1 MKRKIR
7 IVSLILALCLLSAC
21 GTVGTGPTE
30 RPERRVYV
38 PERTGFGDVE
48 LTGNAVMLGG
58 EIYFLGSEGESG
70 VGIYAVPASG
80 GAPRRLEGYSPA
92 ALPEGSEGETRPLC
106 LAVTGGGKLAVAEER
121 LCSERCGA
129 EGALYASSSDLTLYP
144 YAVYRQDEFVRV
156 LNADGSEDSCT
167 LVNSDSRGGWS
178 YFTLEHFAIDAR
190 GRIYAA
196 ASNNILLMRDTA
208 GRINWL
214 SYDRELARVEDLYLA
229 GDGNVYV
236 FGRGFDGQARFY
248 YLDPEGKRGPEL
260 RLLGTGEAGASC
272 GAVGGFAAAYIDGCM
287 LYGWEPAGGITAE
300 MLDLAAMG
308 ILPGSVRAAFETES
322 GYVCVGAERAS
333 FDGTPEA
340 YMTVVRRTPESEAP
354 RRTAL
359 TYACLGLDDASL
371 RCIVEFNRAE
381 TEFCVTV
388 RDYSR
393 YSSDAEPGEGRRRFE
408 ADLLA
413 GRAGD
418 ILNCSGVSS
427 AAAAARGRLAELGAL
442 LEGDAELKNA
452 MVKPVLAAFE
462 TDGGLYTFPARFS
475 VLTAFGPAGL
485 NAALSY
491 DAALAAR
498 GTGRELFE
506 YGATGPGLLLSLVGA
521 DPDRYIDWESG
532 AGRFDSG
539 DFAALLDFCAAFPAE
554 SAADA
559 GDYVP
564 EGELSSERIH
574 AGRQLLLRTELRSP
588 SATWGLTEL
597 FSGAAVTGLPGA
609 EGGFT
614 AAKAAGA
621 ELAISSGCAHTDA
634 AWRLVSELV
643 KAHAASGGTGLPIVM
658 EQLDALI
665 THEMRD
671 GMSEADATM
680 FYRAIDAAG
689 ACARTLP
696 AGLAELIDA
705 AAAPYFAGEAS
716 AEETAA
722 ALNRQVS
729 AFFSEL
735 G

>member
-1 MKRKIR
+1 MKRKTR
-7 IVSLILALCLLSAC
+7 IISLILALCLLSAC
-21 GTVGTGPTE
+21 GKTE
-30 RPERRVYV
+30 QRRPGRYVLV
-38 PERTGFGDVE
+38 PERTEFGDVE

-58 EIYFLGSEGESG
+58 EIYFLGSEGGSG

-80 GAPRRLEGYSPA
+80 GSPRRLEGYAPA
-92 ALPEGSEGETRPLC
+92 ALPAGSVGETKPLC
-106 LAVTGGGKLAVAEER
+106 LAVTAGGRLAVAEER
-121 LCSERCGA
+121 LCSERYGA

-156 LNADGSEDSCT
+156 LNADGSEASRT
-167 LVNSDSRGGWS
+167 LINGDSRGGWS
-178 YFTLEHFAIDAR
+178 YFTVEHFAIDAR

-196 ASNNILLMRDTA
+196 ASNNILFMRDTA

-214 SYDRELARVEDLYLA
+214 RYDRELARVEDLYLA

-260 RLLGTGEAGASC
+260 RLLGTGEAGISC

-322 GYVCVGAERAS
+322 GYVCVGSENTA
-333 FDGTPEA
+333 A
-340 YMTVVRRTPESEAP
+340 YMTVVKRTPESEAP

-359 TYACLGLDDASL
+359 TYACLDLDDTSL

-381 TEFCVTV
+381 TEYCVTV

-418 ILNCSGVSS
+418 ILNCSGVST

-452 MVKPVLAAFE
+452 LVKPVLAAFE
-462 TDGGLYTFPARFS
+462 TGGGLYTLPTRFA

-506 YGATGPGLLLSLVGA
+506 YGTTGPGLLLSLVGA
-521 DPDRYIDWESG
+521 EPDRYIDWTEG
-532 AGRFDSG
+532 KGRFDGG

-554 SAADA
+554 SAADTE
-559 GDYVP
+559 DYLP
-564 EGELSSERIH
+564 EGEQSSERIR

-588 SATWGLTEL
+588 SAAWGLTEL
-597 FSGAAVTGLPGA
+597 FSGAALTGLPGA

-634 AWRLVSELV
+634 AWRLVRELV
-643 KAHAASGGTGLPIVM
+643 KAYAASGGTGLPIVM
-658 EQLDALI
+658 ERLDALI
-665 THEMRD
+665 THVMRD
-671 GMSEADATM
+671 GMSEADATLL
-680 FYRAIDAAG
+680 YRAIDAAG
-689 ACARTLP
+689 TCARTLP
-696 AGLAELIDA
+696 AGLAELIDT

>member
-1 MKRKIR
+1 
-7 IVSLILALCLLSAC
+7 
-21 GTVGTGPTE
+21 
-30 RPERRVYV
+30 
-38 PERTGFGDVE
+38 
-48 LTGNAVMLGG
+48 
-58 EIYFLGSEGESG
+58 
-70 VGIYAVPASG
+70 
-80 GAPRRLEGYSPA
+80 
-92 ALPEGSEGETRPLC
+92 
-106 LAVTGGGKLAVAEER
+106 
-121 LCSERCGA
+121 
-129 EGALYASSSDLTLYP
+129 
-144 YAVYRQDEFVRV
+144 
-156 LNADGSEDSCT
+156 
-167 LVNSDSRGGWS
+167 
-178 YFTLEHFAIDAR
+178 
-190 GRIYAA
+190 
-196 ASNNILLMRDTA
+196 MRDTA

-214 SYDRELARVEDLYLA
+214 RYDRELARVEDLYLA

-248 YLDPEGKRGPEL
+248 YLDPEGKHGPEL
-260 RLLGTGEAGASC
+260 RLLGTGEAGTSC

-322 GYVCVGAERAS
+322 GYVCIGSESTTAEGAPA
-333 FDGTPEA
+333 A

-354 RRTAL
+354 HRTAL
-359 TYACLGLDDASL
+359 TYACLGLGDASL

-381 TEFCVTV
+381 TEYCVTV

-413 GRAGD
+413 GSAGD
-418 ILNCSGVSS
+418 ILNCSGVST
-427 AAAAARGRLAELGAL
+427 AAAAARGRFMELGAL

-452 MVKPVLAAFE
+452 LVKPVLAAFE
-462 TDGGLYTFPARFS
+462 TDGGLYTLPARFS

-506 YGATGPGLLLSLVGA
+506 YGTTGPGLLLSLVGA
-521 DPDRYIDWESG
+521 EPDRYIDWTEG
-532 AGRFDSG
+532 KGRFDGG

-554 SAADA
+554 SAADTE
-559 GDYVP
+559 DYLP
-564 EGELSSERIH
+564 EGEQSSERIR

-588 SATWGLTEL
+588 SAAWGLTEL
-597 FSGAAVTGLPGA
+597 FSGAAITGLPGA

-634 AWRLVSELV
+634 AWRMVRELV
-643 KAHAASGGTGLPIVM
+643 KANAASGDTGLPIVM
-658 EQLDALI
+658 ERLDALI
-665 THEMRD
+665 THEMQD
-671 GMSEADATM
+671 GMSEADATLL
-680 FYRAIDAAG
+680 YRAIDAAG
-689 ACARTLP
+689 TCARTLP
-696 AGLAELIDA
+696 AGLAELIDT

-716 AEETAA
+716 AEEIAA

-729 AFFSEL
+729 AFFSEM

>member
-1 MKRKIR
+1 MKRKTR
-7 IVSLILALCLLSAC
+7 IISLILALCLLSAC
-21 GTVGTGPTE
+21 CKTE
-30 RPERRVYV
+30 QRRPDRYVLV
-38 PERTGFGDVE
+38 PERTEFGDVE
-48 LTGNAVMLGG
+48 LAGNAVMLGG
-58 EIYFLGSEGESG
+58 EIYFLGSEDESG

-80 GAPRRLEGYSPA
+80 GSPRRLEGYSPT
-92 ALPEGSEGETRPLC
+92 ALPAGSVGETKPLC
-106 LAVTGGGKLAVAEER
+106 LSVTAGGRLAVAEER
-121 LCSERCGA
+121 LCSERYGA

-156 LNADGSEDSCT
+156 LNADGSEASRT
-167 LVNSDSRGGWS
+167 LINGDSRGGWS
-178 YFTLEHFAIDAR
+178 YFTVRSFAVDAQGRVYIAADDQLLVRDASGELRWLHFE
-190 GRIYAA
+190 
-196 ASNNILLMRDTA
+196 
-208 GRINWL
+208 
-214 SYDRELARVEDLYLA
+214 RELASVEELYLA
-229 GDGNVYV
+229 GDGHVYV
-236 FGRGFDGQARFY
+236 FGRGYDGQGRFY
-248 YLDPEGKRGPEL
+248 YVNPEGKRGPEL
-260 RLLGTGEAGASC
+260 RLIGTSDGAGDFC
-272 GAVGGFAAAYIDGCM
+272 GAVGGFVSAYIDGAM
-287 LYGWEPAGGITAE
+287 LYGWEPASGITAE

-322 GYVCVGAERAS
+322 GYVCVGSESTTAEGA
-333 FDGTPEA
+333 PVA

-359 TYACLGLDDASL
+359 TYACLGLGDASL

-381 TEFCVTV
+381 TEYCVTV

-393 YSSDAEPGEGRRRFE
+393 YSSDAEPGEDRRRFE

-418 ILNCSGVSS
+418 ILNCSGVST

-452 MVKPVLAAFE
+452 LVKPVLAAFE
-462 TDGGLYTFPARFS
+462 TDGGLYTLPTRFS

-506 YGATGPGLLLSLVGA
+506 YGTTGPGLLLSLVGA
-521 DPDRYIDWESG
+521 EPDRYIDWAEG
-532 AGRFDSG
+532 KGRFDGG

-554 SAADA
+554 SAADSE
-559 GDYVP
+559 DYLP
-564 EGELSSERIH
+564 EGEQSSKRIH

-588 SATWGLTEL
+588 SAAWGLTEL
-597 FSGAAVTGLPGA
+597 FSGAALTGLPGA

-621 ELAISSGCAHTDA
+621 ELAISSGCAHADA
-634 AWRLVSELV
+634 AWRLVRELV
-643 KAHAASGGTGLPIVM
+643 KAHSAAGGTGLPIVM
-658 EQLDALI
+658 ERLDALI
-665 THEMRD
+665 TQEMAD
-671 GMSEADATM
+671 GMSEADATLL
-680 FYRAIDAAG
+680 YRAIDAAG
-689 ACARTLP
+689 TCARTLP
-696 AGLAELIDA
+696 AGLAELIDT

>member
-58 EIYFLGSEGESG
+58 QIYFLGEEAESG
-70 VGIYAVPASG
+70 AGIYAVSATG
-80 GAPRRLEGYSPA
+80 GTPRKLEGYAPA

-121 LCSERCGA
+121 LCSEHYGA
-129 EGALYASSSDLTLYP
+129 EGALYASSSDLERCP

-156 LNADGSEDSCT
+156 LNADGSEASRA
-167 LVNSDSRGGWS
+167 LVNRNSQGGWS
-178 YFTLEHFAIDAR
+178 YFTVEHFAVDAR

-196 ASNNILLMRDTA
+196 ASNNILLMRDTS
-208 GRINWL
+208 GRINRL
-214 SYDRELARVEDLYLA
+214 EYDSELARVEDLYLA

-236 FGRGFDGQARFY
+236 FGRGYDGQARFY

-260 RLLGTGEAGASC
+260 RLLGTGETGASC

-308 ILPGSVRAAFETES
+308 ILPSSVRAAFETES
-322 GYVCVGAERAS
+322 GYVCVGTERAS
-333 FDGTPEA
+333 SDGPPA
-340 YMTVVRRTPESEAP
+340 SYMTVVTRTPESEAP

-359 TYACLGLDDASL
+359 TYACLGLDDTSL
-371 RCIVEFNRAE
+371 GCIVEFNRAE
-381 TEFCVTV
+381 TEYCVTV

-393 YSSDAEPGEGRRRFE
+393 YSSGAEPGEGRRRFE

-418 ILNCSGVSS
+418 ILNCSGVST
-427 AAAAARGRLAELGAL
+427 AAAAARGSLAELGAL

-452 MVKPVLAAFE
+452 LVKPVLAAFE
-462 TDGGLYTFPARFS
+462 TDGGLYTLPARFS

-485 NAALSY
+485 NAELSY

-498 GTGRELFE
+498 GARRELFE
-506 YGATGPGLLLSLVGA
+506 YGTTGPELLLSLIGA

-554 SAADA
+554 SAADTE
-559 GDYVP
+559 DYVP
-564 EGELSSERIH
+564 EGEQSSERIH
-574 AGRQLLLRTELRSP
+574 AGRQLLLRAELNCP
-588 SATWGLTEL
+588 SAAWGLTEL
-597 FSGAAVTGLPGA
+597 FSGAEVTGLPGP

-614 AAKAAGA
+614 AARGAGA

-634 AWRLVSELV
+634 AWRLARSLIS
-643 KAHAASGGTGLPIVM
+643 AGAGGPSGLPIVM
-658 EQLDALI
+658 ERLDAGI
-665 THEMRD
+665 TREIAS
-671 GMSEADATM
+671 GMSEADATLL
-680 FYRAIDAAG
+680 YRAIDAAS
-689 ACARTLP
+689 ACARRLP
-696 AGLAELIDA
+696 AGLAEIIDA

-716 AEETAA
+716 AGETASE
-722 ALNRQVS
+722 LNRQVS